1 MLRNLNHAPDG
12 KRILGTSL
20 VGTPGRLIPATGG
33 SYPSLLAN
41 DQTQPQDANLLL
53 RLRVISHN
61 FPEGLFFVNENGS
74 MTLLSLPDGTYS
86 MLYAVEFDGLPST
99 TDIGFGPGRAV
110 FTLQVGGET
119 AEVPAYVPLANFDR
133 WLPFILP
140 FAANCPTEI
149 AIHHIRQ
156 SAIEF
161 LELTHAWQ
169 QDLTPVMSI
178 AGVDEYAMGV
188 PPGAAAVKLFAF
200 AANDVPGATI
210 DGAAGRRESGWQR
223 GGDLAAWV
231 VDRQTV
237 GINPAPQSDGIVLRF
252 AASLKPSQAA
262 NEVPESVFENHADEI
277 ASGALARLLKVPRQA
292 WTDVAESVRQRAAF
306 ELAVQNVQWRV
317 QQGFARTARRT
328 AAVWF

>member
-1 MLRNLNHAPDG
+1 MRRNLNTPPNES
-12 KRILGTSL
+12 RILGTPL

-41 DQTQPQDANLLL
+41 DQTQPQDADLLL

-61 FPEGLFFVNENGS
+61 FPAGQFFIQENGS
-74 MTLLSLPDGTYS
+74 MTPLNLPDGTYS
-86 MLYAVEFDGLPST
+86 MLYAVEFNGLPST

-110 FTLQVGGET
+110 FTLQVGGVN
-119 AEVPAYVPLANFDR
+119 AEVPTFVPLANFER

-169 QDLTPVMSI
+169 QDLTPVLSI
-178 AGVDEYAMGV
+178 KGVDEYALGV
-188 PPGAAAVKLFAF
+188 PPGSAAVKLFAF
-200 AANDVPGATI
+200 AADDVPGATV
-210 DGAAGRRESGWQR
+210 DNAAGRRRTAWKLR
-223 GGDLAAWV
+223 DLAAWI

-237 GINPAPQSDGIVLRF
+237 GINPAPAANGILLRF
-252 AASLKPSQAA
+252 VVSLKPTQAA
-262 NEVPESVFENHADEI
+262 NEVPETVFENHADEI
-277 ASGALARLLKVPRQA
+277 AAGALARLLKVPRQA
-292 WTDVAESVRQRAAF
+292 WTDVPESLRQRTTF
-306 ELAVQNVQWRV
+306 DVGVQNVQWRV
-317 QQGFARTARRT
+317 QQGFARTVRRT
-328 AAVWF
+328 ASVWF